1 MYVLDNVE
9 GPGDDVGWGRVR
21 GGAAAACRCWAGL
34 KEGRRGRGAKALRVK
49 LLCQV
54 CKKYKSM
61 DELL

>member
-9 GPGDDVGWGRVR
+9 GPGDDVGWGRLC
-21 GGAAAACRCWAGL
+21 GGAAAAGRGWAGL
-34 KEGRRGRGAKALRVK
+34 KEGRRGRGAKAPRVM